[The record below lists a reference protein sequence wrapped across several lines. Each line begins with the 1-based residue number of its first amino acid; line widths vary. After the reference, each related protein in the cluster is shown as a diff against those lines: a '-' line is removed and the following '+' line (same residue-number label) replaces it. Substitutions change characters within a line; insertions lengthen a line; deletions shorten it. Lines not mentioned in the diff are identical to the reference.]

1 MVGDSAALDMIS
13 FPSMQMAGWVPALL
27 SECSPAVARCL
38 LCPHP
43 STGVLGRCGRSLGR
57 SSFLRLIGERGVG
70 GGQRGAPDRS

>member
-27 SECSPAVARCL
+27 SECSPAVARFL

-43 STGVLGRCGRSLGR
+43 STGVLGTCGRSLGR
-57 SSFLRLIGERGVG
+57 TSFLRLIGERGVG
-70 GGQRGAPDRS
+70 GTEGCS